1 MTPEEIEEKSK
12 KVKFLISTIEGRCSK
27 FGRKCQDGVK
37 VEVVVSKLEKEKDD
51 LKREIIALNKDQSMY
66 RKKMLS

>member
-37 VEVVVSKLEKEKDD
+37 VAVAVSKVEKEKT
-51 LKREIIALNKDQSMY
+51 I
-66 RKKMLS
+66 